1 MIYDYPT
8 VIVDAFFKYP
18 LDVRELAMGMKYVT
32 SDIGTYSGKRT
43 ESLHI
48 NHTNF
53 FRSVCNKIMDC
64 YSISCLDYSATM
76 HFHITGGEFG
86 NSGWVHTDAGRD
98 GGSLLASIVY
108 LNLDNNNI
116 VNGTSIFKLNNL
128 DHGHDTISAM
138 KKSFINAVD
147 DKEAKKKHNLDY
159 TPTVNVGNM
168 FNRMVAYDARNP
180 HAGSGYYGQDN
191 NTSRL
196 TLLTFFE
203 SIKTLD
209 GLTTLQRTN
218 RYSDI

>member
-1 MIYDYPT
+1 MIYDYP
-8 VIVDAFFKYP
+8 VIVVDNFFKDP
-18 LDVRELAMGMKYVT
+18 IAVRDLAMGMKYVT

-53 FRSVCNKIMDC
+53 FRRVCNKIMDC
-64 YSISCLDYSATM
+64 YSISYTDYSASM
-76 HFHITGGEFG
+76 HFHLTGEEFG
-86 NSGWVHTDAGRD
+86 NSGWVHTDASRD

-116 VNGTSIFKLNNL
+116 ENGTSIYKLNNP
-128 DHGHDTISAM
+128 DHGYSAIGAM

-147 DKEAKKKHNLDY
+147 DKEAKEKHNLDY
-159 TPTVNVGNM
+159 IPTVKVGNM
-168 FNRMVAYDARNP
+168 FNRMVAYDSTNP